1 MQAIEGLTHSH
12 GIMVTETRGLSTYS
26 VPDNLSKVQSESMT
40 LEFSMRSGTNS
51 IRYQDQIGL
60 QTDFAP
66 EIKATADVESLLA
79 EGSEYV
85 NMLYTFRS
93 VGRAVPMANDQN
105 SQNKKELNLQTFFA
119 LQPQVA
125 KIRRLMDFQEK
136 GVAIIERCMRSLV
149 TREARER
156 IVPDGYYD
164 AITKVVDLLQK
175 LDNLKDMKAS
185 LATDFSR
192 YNRVKILRFHAIS
205 FLLSCRLLPTGL
217 AGFKSRIAKRRSVGT
232 RKAQIAA
239 LSFQLPVSKKSHIPQ
254 PSGYT

>member
-1 MQAIEGLTHSH
+1 MDLVEGFVHD
-12 GIMVTETRGLSTYS
+12 GITVAEARALSRYR
-26 VPDNLSKVQSESMT
+26 VPDDVAKIQSEST
-40 LEFSMRSGTNS
+40 ALEFSMRSGINS
-51 IRYQDQIGL
+51 IGYQDHIGL

-66 EIKATADVESLLA
+66 EIKATADVEALVT

-85 NMLYTFRS
+85 HMLYTFRS
-93 VGRAVPMANDQN
+93 IGRAVPMVNAQN
-105 SQNKKELNLQTFFA
+105 PESKKELNLQTFRA
-119 LQPQVA
+119 LQPQIA

-192 YNRVKILRFHAIS
+192 YNRVNFPRFI
-205 FLLSCRLLPTGL
+205 
-217 AGFKSRIAKRRSVGT
+217 
-232 RKAQIAA
+232 
-239 LSFQLPVSKKSHIPQ
+239 
-254 PSGYT
+254 